1 MIVLQERNCL
11 RYAMMKGHL
20 KLVELLLAY
29 GADEL
34 DFDDKAS
41 ICPARVQSLNLHVQN
56 SVCSLMHHAL
66 SSCECKVAWQFD
78 PEFLMMSQDS
88 LCMGTIAQTADAS

>member
-29 GADEL
+29 AADEL

-41 ICPARVQSLNLHVQN
+41 ICPARVQSLHL
-56 SVCSLMHHAL
+56 HAL
-66 SSCECKVAWQFD
+66 SLPLCQLY
-78 PEFLMMSQDS
+78 LMTRLLTSIIKHS
-88 LCMGTIAQTADAS
+88 WFV